1 MLTVSMIAALVMLA
15 AAVVV
20 KILTVE
26 LLASYNR
33 RYTRLQ
39 DQLGA
44 VRSDLR
50 AEMKKQAAVER
61 QWKSVENRRH
71 RLHVRIDHRHE
82 EVDVFEFDD
91 SCRAAH
97 FDLLTSH
104 LVER

>member
-1 MLTVSMIAALVMLA
+1 MLTLSRIAALVMLA

-20 KILTVE
+20 KTLTVE

-39 DQLGA
+39 DQLDA

-50 AEMKKQAAVER
+50 AEMKNQAAVER

-71 RLHVRIDHRHE
+71 RLHVRIDHRYE

-91 SCRAAH
+91 SCHAVH